1 MSWIVENMLR
11 NFRQIDKTSE
21 NAGKLIIQH
30 NTPKKDKTV
39 LKRKIMWLLTSFEH
53 LRDNDIEL
61 VNTIWI
67 DEMENLVA
75 SPKHLTW
82 EDFLKVHHKLSRADS
97 ICRYR
102 RRLQQLYPSLR
113 GKTYKHR
120 KAKEQEAKEELGYKN
135 EPTP

>member
-39 LKRKIMWLLTSFEH
+39 LKRKITWLLTEFEH

-61 VNTIWI
+61 VNTIWMDEI
-67 DEMENLVA
+67 DSLVD
-75 SPKHLTW
+75 SPRQLTL
-82 EDFLKVHHKLSRADS
+82 EDFLIVHHDLTRADS

-102 RRLQQLYPSLR
+102 RRIQQLHPELR
-113 GKTYKHR
+113 GKYYKHR
-120 KAKEQEAKEELGYKN
+120 KAKEQEAKEDLGYGK
-135 EPTP
+135 